1 MAPNPYIKA
10 VTGTNGKSTIK
21 KAKKLKSTKTT
32 QAQVAPAVASKATS
46 DPTQDALRRE
56 VLALGG
62 DEEELKMLLDVDSE
76 SEIDNDDD
84 VAGSGAKPGQG
95 KGKGKDVVDPA
106 LSKELHS
113 LFKTLDFAS
122 VSGVAAA
129 EEEDDVAEDEEGD
142 DESDENGDE
151 DGGEEDSSSAED
163 EDSDVDE
170 TVAPEPEVKSSTAV
184 QSKAAAESASAT
196 AKKESKYEREERR
209 KAEREAKKER
219 EKADKLAEREAK
231 QTAVKTPTIKS
242 PWLVDPTPQWYAV
255 PLATIQPS
263 TTKLSRETITALAAR
278 GEALLT
284 RENELYSS
292 SLSPSSRGSAPPPP
306 NGLSKADQVFIQQI
320 LTSGTSSDKVSALLL
335 LVSSSPLHTM
345 AYLEQL
351 ATLCKKKSRDES
363 GRAVRGIV
371 EWWRGDGG
379 EGGGSPS
386 RKLRTFAD
394 QPLLSAVAQ
403 ALDASES
410 GKKNASLPQ
419 GVTKQDI
426 ERTLALFAFED
437 WLKKWFFSI
446 LQALEQMSM
455 DSLPHPRSL
464 AVVHL
469 ANLLRDKPEQEGN
482 LLRLLVNKLGDSQR
496 GIASKTSHHLL
507 QILQVHPGMT
517 PIMVREVSGLIL
529 RPNTSAAAPA
539 ADSSKKHFRFD
550 SGDKTAA
557 APTVKSKAKDNG
569 HDHARYYGVIT
580 LNQIMLKKDQSEVA
594 GRMIEVYFAIFGD
607 VLGRVRADDEEGAE
621 GDAKTKPPL
630 GEKRKRGAKGKEAA
644 VVQSEGEVDETD
656 SKVIAAVLTGVN
668 RAFPFAKIDDDAF
681 KKRLDTLFRITHS
694 GTFNVSIQ
702 ALLLIYHVSAAKK
715 AVSDRFYRALYAS
728 LYDHRL
734 AESNKHALYLNL
746 VFKALKQDPNR
757 ERVMAVIKRLVQLV
771 LLMDVTFILGALFIV
786 GEMMVTTP
794 GLRKMLT
801 EPEDLPR
808 KLEEAKK
815 TSQSET
821 APTLESI
828 AYDGKKRE
836 PQFAHAEN
844 SCLWELVPLLNHFH
858 PTVALHASMV
868 LSGEPL
874 SASDE
879 LEQYSLAHFLDRFV
893 YRDAKKTAS
902 TKGASMMQPGLA
914 GQDKSGRIMMRKGTG
929 VAEVNSDKFK
939 RLNKH
944 SVPVD
949 QLFFHTYFT
958 QKASLDAIKSSLSS
972 KRKSKPSRGSDSEEA
987 NDSDNESIND
997 LGFSDI
1003 GDDDDDDQVEAL
1015 GRAMDEE
1022 DQKLVDLDDADSEME
1037 EEIWKAMKASLPRRD
1052 EEDATSEGLDEDDD
1066 EDGYEDDDDDD
1077 EDTKAPAI
1085 DIDSHSEL
1093 GVDED
1098 FDMDEVERG
1107 QRAVFVAAADSDDGE
1122 DDDGEERDEEMFAS
1136 EDDEEAD
1143 EGAEKAAS
1151 VDEGEDAPFKSAF
1164 DYLSA
1169 DEDDDDL
1176 GLAEDEDDLIGSD
1189 EDAPELL
1196 PPPSKKQKKDERK
1209 LKRQKVKNMPMFA
1222 TAEDYA
1228 HLLGD
1233 SDDDGN

>member
-1 MAPNPYIKA
+1 MAPNPYIKVVA
-10 VTGTNGKSTIK
+10 GTNGTSTTK
-21 KAKKLKSTKTT
+21 KAKKPKSTQTKP
-32 QAQVAPAVASKATS
+32 AQSGPAVGSSKMTN
-46 DPTQDALRRE
+46 DPARDALRKE

-62 DEEELKMLLDVDSE
+62 DEDELKMLLDVDSE
-76 SEIDNDDD
+76 SEVEGEDIAVN
-84 VAGSGAKPGQG
+84 GAKAGKG

-106 LSKELHS
+106 LSKELRS
-113 LFKTLDFAS
+113 LVKTLDFAS
-122 VSGVAAA
+122 VGGAAAA
-129 EEEDDVAEDEEGD
+129 EEAEEVAEEEEVDE
-142 DESDENGDE
+142 ESDEDE
-151 DGGEEDSSSAED
+151 DDDEESSS
-163 EDSDVDE
+163 DSDEESDDDE
-170 TVAPEPEVKSSTAV
+170 TAAPEPEAKSKSSTTA
-184 QSKAAAESASAT
+184 QSKVAAEPAAGT
-196 AKKESKYEREERR
+196 TKKESKYEREERR
-209 KAEREAKKER
+209 KIEREAEKER
-219 EKADKLAEREAK
+219 EKAEKLIEREAK
-231 QTAVKTPTIKS
+231 HTAALTPTIKS

-255 PLATIQPS
+255 PLAAIQPS
-263 TTKLSRETITALAAR
+263 TTKPSRETITALASR
-278 GEALLT
+278 GEALLA

-292 SLSPSSRGSAPPPP
+292 SLSPSSKGSAPPPP

-345 AYLEQL
+345 SYLEQL

-379 EGGGSPS
+379 DGGGSPS

-394 QPLLSAVAQ
+394 QPLLDAVARV
-403 ALDASES
+403 LDASES
-410 GKKNASLPQ
+410 GKRNASLPQ
-419 GVTKQDI
+419 GVTKQDL

-446 LQALEQMSM
+446 LQALEQMST
-455 DSLPHPRSL
+455 DPLPHPRSL
-464 AVVHL
+464 AVVHI

-529 RPNTSAAAPA
+529 RPNTPAAPPA
-539 ADSSKKHFRFD
+539 ADSSKKHLRFD

-557 APTVKSKAKDNG
+557 APATKSKFKDNG

-607 VLGRVRADDEEGAE
+607 VLGRVTEDEEEGAE
-621 GDAKTKPPL
+621 VDKTTKPL
-630 GEKRKRGAKGKEAA
+630 QGQKRKRGAKGTEAA
-644 VVQSEGEVDETD
+644 VVQAEGEVDETD
-656 SKVIAAVLTGVN
+656 SKLIAAVLTGVN
-668 RAFPFAKIDDDAF
+668 RAFPFAKIEDDAF

-734 AESNKHALYLNL
+734 AGSNKHALYLNL

-771 LLMDVTFILGALFIV
+771 LLMDVTFILGGLFIV
-786 GEMMVTTP
+786 GEMMATTP

-801 EPEDLPR
+801 EPEDLPS

-815 TSQSET
+815 TPQSET
-821 APTLESI
+821 APALTLESI

-879 LEQYSLAHFLDRFV
+879 LEQYSLTHFLDRFV

-902 TKGASMMQPGLA
+902 TKGASMMQPGLV
-914 GQDKSGRIMMRKGTG
+914 GQDKSGRIIMRKGTG

-944 SVPVD
+944 SVPAD

-958 QKASLDAIKSSLSS
+958 QKASLDALKSSLSS

-1003 GDDDDDDQVEAL
+1003 ADDDDDDQVEAL

-1022 DQKLVDLDDADSEME
+1022 DQALVDLDDADSEM

-1052 EEDATSEGLDEDDD
+1052 EEDAASDGVDEDDD
-1066 EDGYEDDDDDD
+1066 EEFDMDRYDDSD
-1077 EDTKAPAI
+1077 EEGKAPAI
-1085 DIDSHSEL
+1085 DIDSDSEL

-1107 QRAVFVAAADSDDGE
+1107 QRAVFAAAEDSD
-1122 DDDGEERDEEMFAS
+1122 EEEEVEAEGDEKMFAS
-1136 EDDEEAD
+1136 EDDDAEEAASAD
-1143 EGAEKAAS
+1143 EE
-1151 VDEGEDAPFKSAF
+1151 VEEDAPFKSAF
-1164 DYLSA
+1164 DDLSA

-1209 LKRQKVKNMPMFA
+1209 AKKQKVKNMPMFA
-1222 TAEDYA
+1222 AADDYA